1 MPNIRKSFHFREGV
15 QVDDEVL
22 VVRGSRVGIGTTV
35 PDEALDVRGDA
46 KVTGIATVNNIFSS
60 GISTL
65 TELRIGTGIT
75 VSSSSG
81 IVSATKFVGDGSL
94 LTSLPTSAWTSY
106 GSTGIYNQSNVGVGT
121 AFPTRDLQIG
131 ADPYAQS
138 TLSGIGIGSD
148 GNIKA
153 SGIVTASSFVGD
165 ITGDLTGE
173 VNAGS
178 LDTNANGVVVTG
190 DLSVSG
196 VSTLGV
202 STFTGAVSI
211 GSSASF
217 GDGKFIYMG
226 DGAPLEIGHYDGGG
240 HSQIKHNSATADLV
254 LSADRLRIIN
264 RAENKDLA
272 NFIEGSHVRL
282 YYDGTERLATSGV
295 GVTITSQL
303 DVGNVVAS
311 SGYAG
316 VSGITTVGISTT
328 GITTARGRLFTAD
341 DIKSGNGLEVTGVS
355 TLSDDVQ
362 FFGAAGITSA
372 RWDKSQNSLEFVDDA
387 YAVWGTGRDL
397 QIYHNK
403 SLASQNDAN
412 GDDITDNTRCSV
424 IHETGSGGL
433 VFKSDGGGGP
443 GAFQFFDQSW
453 KPLVKMHS
461 GNNARVLLYH
471 NGRERLLTTENGI
484 KITGITTS
492 TGRVDVG
499 VGGTAFTAL
508 PTGRVGVGTAIP
520 GVDLQIKKATGSA
533 IEVISDSGDAKISI
547 GNNSVGAGNSAA
559 SLRFNNAND
568 GTLDIVN
575 YDIGGINMY
584 LQAGSAGV
592 TTGRFGWIDG
602 QTNLERLSLTH
613 EGKLGVGRTNPTNT
627 FEVVGTSTVTGNAY
641 IGGTLGVAQTITSPT
656 FSGNLVGN
664 VTGNVTGNANGL
676 QNTPNITVGIVTAG
690 ISTFVQ
696 IGINTSEIHGNSLIV
711 GGSQGVTGKIGIGT
725 TAPESS
731 TGYFGTPGNLQ
742 VHGSGIGLYGG
753 SLNIKATVDAG
764 IGIGTTEARAVLDV
778 YDCYSGGSAQPGV
791 GTASFILPPKVT
803 TSERAGLGTDALP
816 GAIIWNHTD
825 SKLQVY
831 TGTAWVNLH

>member
-75 VSSSSG
+75 ASSSSG

-94 LTSLPTSAWTSY
+94 LTGLPTSAWTSY
-106 GSTGIYNQSNVGVGT
+106 GSTGIYNHSNVGVGT

-211 GSSASF
+211 GNSLSF
-217 GDGKFIYMG
+217 GDDKLIHMG
-226 DGAPLEIGHYDGGG
+226 DGAPLSIGHYAGPG
-240 HSQIKHNSATADLV
+240 HSMIQHDSAVQDLV

-272 NFIEGSHVRL
+272 NFTDGSYTRL

-316 VSGITTVGISTT
+316 VSGITTVGVSTT
-328 GITTARGRLFTAD
+328 GITTTGGRLFTAD
-341 DIKSGNGLEVTGVS
+341 DIKSGNGLEVAGVS

-403 SLASQNDAN
+403 SLASQDDAN

-453 KPLVKMHS
+453 KPLLKMHS
-461 GNNARVLLYH
+461 GNNARVVVYH
-471 NGRERLLTTENGI
+471 NGVERLSTTENGVQI
-484 KITGITTS
+484 AGITTS
-492 TGRVDVG
+492 TGRVDVS

-568 GTLDIVN
+568 GTLDIIN

-676 QNTPNITVGIVTAG
+676 QNTPNIIVGIVTAG

-711 GGSQGVTGKIGIGT
+711 GGSQGVMGSIGVGT

-731 TGYFGTPGNLQ
+731 TPYFGSAGTIQ
-742 VHGSGIGLYGG
+742 AHGDIAVYGG
-753 SLNIKATVDAG
+753 NINIKAAPEGG
-764 IGIGTTEARAVLDV
+764 IGIGTTEARAALDV
-778 YDCYSGGSAQPGV
+778 YDCYSGGSSQPGI
-791 GTASFILPPKVT
+791 GTGAFMLPPKVT
-803 TSERAGLGTDALP
+803 TAERAGLGTSYLP

>member
-106 GSTGIYNQSNVGVGT
+106 GSTGIYNHSNIGVGT

-196 VSTLGV
+196 I
-202 STFTGAVSI
+202 STFAGATNLNGTVGINSDATLSTNVKLKVGTGLTAYFGGTSIQYFNNSNVFHTIENSGQRESWSSRVSGVFVPQFRI
-211 GSSASF
+211 N
-217 GDGKFIYMG
+217 
-226 DGAPLEIGHYDGGG
+226 
-240 HSQIKHNSATADLV
+240 HNSAVEAYY
-254 LSADRLRIIN
+254 
-264 RAENKDLA
+264 A
-272 NFIEGSHVRL
+272 NGSIKFS
-282 YYDGTERLATSGV
+282 TSGI
-295 GVTITSQL
+295 GVTVYNQL
-303 DVGNVVAS
+303 DVTNVVAS

-316 VSGITTVGISTT
+316 VSGITTIGVSTT
-328 GITTARGRLFTAD
+328 GITTTGGRLYTAD
-341 DIKSGNGLEVTGVS
+341 DIKAGNGLEVTGVS
-355 TLSDDVQ
+355 TLGVSTFTGDVS
-362 FFGAAGITSA
+362 FGSTVSFN
-372 RWDKSQNSLEFVDDA
+372 DNSKATFGDGA
-387 YAVWGTGRDL
+387 DL
-397 QIYHNK
+397 SIYHIGSDSIIKNTTGQ
-403 SLASQNDAN
+403 LALQSPQW
-412 GDDITDNTRCSV
+412 GVS
-424 IHETGSGGL
+424 GSGGQGYNIYCVEGAQIQL
-433 VFKSDGGGGP
+433 YYGG
-443 GAFQFFDQSW
+443 
-453 KPLVKMHS
+453 
-461 GNNARVLLYH
+461 N
-471 NGRERLLTTENGI
+471 ERLTTTENGV

-492 TGRVDVG
+492 TGRVDVS

-508 PTGRVGVGTAIP
+508 PTGRVGIGTAIP

-547 GNNSVGAGNSAA
+547 GNSVGAGNSSA
-559 SLRFNNAND
+559 SLRYNNAND
-568 GTLDIVN
+568 GTLDIIN

-664 VTGNVTGNANGL
+664 VTGNVIGNANGL

-690 ISTFVQ
+690 ISTFTQ
-696 IGINTSEIHGNSLIV
+696 IGVSTSQTYNNALTV
-711 GGSQGVTGKIGIGT
+711 GGDQGVSGNIGVGT

-731 TGYFGTPGNLQ
+731 TGYFGSPGNLQ
-742 VHGSGIGLYGG
+742 VHGDIAVYG
-753 SLNIKATVDAG
+753 SSINIKAAPEGG
-764 IGIGTTEARAVLDV
+764 IGIGTTESRSVFDV
-778 YDCYSGGSAQPGV
+778 YDCYSGGSSQPGI
-791 GTASFILPPKVT
+791 GTGAFMLPPKVT
-803 TSERAGLGTDALP
+803 TTERAGLGTDALP

>member
-75 VSSSSG
+75 ASSSSG

-94 LTSLPTSAWTSY
+94 LTGLPTSAWTSY
-106 GSTGIYNQSNVGVGT
+106 GSTGIYNHSNVGVGT

-202 STFTGAVSI
+202 STFTGDVSF
-211 GSSASF
+211 GSSISLNDNSKVRFGNSGDLAIHHGGGPSGEASYIDES
-217 GDGKFIYMG
+217 GTGKLYIRSN
-226 DGAPLEIGHYDGGG
+226 EIG
-240 HSQIKHNSATADLV
+240 IKGVSTNQS
-254 LSADRLRIIN
+254 
-264 RAENKDLA
+264 LA
-272 NFIEGSHVRL
+272 NFIENGPVELYQNPHLRL
-282 YYDGTERLATSGV
+282 STSGV
-295 GVTITSQL
+295 GVTIYNQL
-303 DVGNVVAS
+303 DVTNVVAS

-316 VSGITTVGISTT
+316 VSGITTVGVSTT
-328 GITTARGRLFTAD
+328 GITTTGGRLFTAD
-341 DIKSGNGLEVTGVS
+341 DIKSGNGLEVAGVS
-355 TLSDDVQ
+355 TLSDDVE

-403 SLASQNDAN
+403 SLASQDDAN

-453 KPLVKMHS
+453 KPLLKMHS
-461 GNNARVLLYH
+461 GNNARVVVYH
-471 NGRERLLTTENGI
+471 NGVERLSTSENGI
-484 KITGITTS
+484 LLTGITTS
-492 TGRVDVG
+492 TERVDVG

-508 PTGRVGVGTAIP
+508 STGKVGVGTAIP

-568 GTLDIVN
+568 GTLDIIN

-676 QNTPNITVGIVTAG
+676 QNTPNIIVGIVTAG

-711 GGSQGVTGKIGIGT
+711 GGSQGVMGSIGVGT

-731 TGYFGTPGNLQ
+731 TGYFGSAGTIQ
-742 VHGSGIGLYGG
+742 AHGDIAVYGG
-753 SLNIKATVDAG
+753 SINIKAAPEGG
-764 IGIGTTEARAVLDV
+764 IGIGTTESRSVFDV
-778 YDCYSGGSAQPGV
+778 YDCYSGGSSQPGI
-791 GTASFILPPKVT
+791 GTGAFMLPPKVT
-803 TSERAGLGTDALP
+803 TAERAGLGTDALP

>member
-81 IVSATKFVGDGSL
+81 IVSATKFAGDGSL
-94 LTSLPTSAWTSY
+94 LTNIPTSAWTSY
-106 GSTGIYNQSNVGVGT
+106 GSTGIYNHSNVGVGT

-165 ITGDLTGE
+165 ITGNLTGE

-196 VSTLGV
+196 VSTFSEDV
-202 STFTGAVSI
+202 NFIGAAHNAQWDKSANNLKFVGNAHALFGTTNQLEI
-211 GSSASF
+211 RGDWNTGSSILNAS
-217 GDGKFIYMG
+217 GTLYLDSVN
-226 DGAPLEIGHYDGGG
+226 D
-240 HSQIKHNSATADLV
+240 V
-254 LSADRLRIIN
+254 RLRTGTVKDAL
-264 RAENKDLA
+264 RAYA
-272 NFIEGSHVRL
+272 GGSVEL
-282 YYDGTERLATSGV
+282 YYGSTPTKVLATSGV

-328 GITTARGRLFTAD
+328 GITTTGGRLYTAD
-341 DIKSGNGLEVTGVS
+341 DIKAGNGLEVTGVS
-355 TLSDDVQ
+355 TLGVSTFTGDVSIGSSVL
-362 FFGAAGITSA
+362 FGDNIKLS
-372 RWDKSQNSLEFVDDA
+372 F
-387 YAVWGTGRDL
+387 GTNQDL
-397 QIYHNK
+397 KVYHDPSTTPDTNRI
-403 SLASQNDAN
+403 AS
-412 GDDITDNTRCSV
+412 
-424 IHETGSGGL
+424 GSGQILELQADKLRIVDSGAT
-433 VFKSDGGGGP
+433 KNIIAANDGAG
-443 GAFQFFDQSW
+443 
-453 KPLVKMHS
+453 VE
-461 GNNARVLLYH
+461 LYH
-471 NGRERLLTTENGI
+471 NGNLKLTTYENGVQ
-484 KITGITTS
+484 ITGITTS
-492 TGRVDVG
+492 TGRVDVS

-508 PTGRVGVGTAIP
+508 PTGRVGIGTAIP

-547 GNNSVGAGNSAA
+547 GNSVGAGNSSA
-559 SLRFNNAND
+559 SLRYNNAND
-568 GTLDIVN
+568 GTLDIIN

-664 VTGNVTGNANGL
+664 VTGNVVGNANGL
-676 QNTPNITVGIVTAG
+676 QNTPNISVGIITAG

-696 IGINTSEIHGNSLIV
+696 IGINTSDIHGNSLIV
-711 GGSQGVTGKIGIGT
+711 NGNQGVVGSIGVGT

-731 TGYFGTPGNLQ
+731 TEYFGSAGTIQ
-742 VHGSGIGLYGG
+742 AHGDIAVYGG
-753 SLNIKATVDAG
+753 SINIKASPEGG

-778 YDCYSGGSAQPGV
+778 YDCYSGGSSQPGI
-791 GTASFILPPKVT
+791 GTGAFMLPPKVT
-803 TSERAGLGTDALP
+803 TAERAGLGTDALP